1 MSDWGWV
8 ALAFSVV
15 YGTLISYVA
24 WTAWR
29 VRRASK
35 RLQELS

>member
-8 ALAFSVV
+8 AFGFVTV
-15 YGTLISYVA
+15 YGLLAGYVA

-29 VRRASK
+29 VRRANE
-35 RLQELS
+35 RLRRLS